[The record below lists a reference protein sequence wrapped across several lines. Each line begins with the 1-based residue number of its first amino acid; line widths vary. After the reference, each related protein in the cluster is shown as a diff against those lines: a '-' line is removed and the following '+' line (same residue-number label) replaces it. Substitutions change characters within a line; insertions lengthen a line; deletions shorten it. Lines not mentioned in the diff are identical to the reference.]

1 MARPTVRTISRYLLR
16 QHCAPLGFALAAL
29 TSLML
34 LNQIAKQFGSLVG
47 KGLPWSVILEVF
59 VLSVPFIVAVTLP
72 MAVLVA
78 VLHVFTRLASDNE
91 FTALQ
96 ASGVSVGRV
105 IIPVLGGAAGVALLS
120 FLWNDQVL
128 PRSNHRLRT
137 LQVDIQRKKPSFT
150 LKEQVI
156 NEVVPGQFFLR
167 AARIDPNS
175 NKLKDVTIYDL
186 GDAERRRIIGADSG
200 RMAYTPGGRDLY
212 LTLEDG
218 DIQAVNR
225 TDPTEV
231 DRTFFRINRMRVAGI
246 GNTLER
252 TEHDTYKSDREMSIC
267 EMRGMVALARREA
280 DRAGVDADVAVQND
294 LRRLAGLVPVYPAPP
309 PPAASHGAPAVRAAA
324 RPAPG
329 SGARGADPAEPHH
342 ARGDDRRGAAPP
354 LGRAA
359 GRAVRGGDPEEVRD
373 RRGVHRVR
381 AGGGARGA
389 ALLPWR
395 SGARDRLERGG
406 LHRVLRGADRRR
418 ESRRPSHRA
427 AVFLDVAA
435 EPALR
440 RGRRARRV
448 AHPQAGKH
456 AMTTLDR
463 YVLRE
468 WAKVFFLA
476 TFGFPLLV
484 FVIDLADN
492 LEKYTS
498 GGVSKGHLALS
509 YVCYLPETITLVLP
523 VAVLF
528 AVVFTVGALD
538 RHSELTAAKASGLSF
553 HRVVRP
559 LFAAA
564 VVAVLVDVGLT
575 ELAPVT
581 SSRRAELLGQK
592 QIRSDQFRNNFV
604 YRADGGWVYAIGG
617 LELARRAMRDVI
629 MEREGTGPEY
639 PTIVIA
645 APQASYDT
653 ARRARGW
660 TLSKGT
666 VHYLLGP
673 GSETAFTFD
682 RLSTRDLREAPVDLL
697 AEPKAPDEMRYAEL
711 GRYIDALARSGSDTK
726 KLRVERALKL
736 SVPVACIIIALFG
749 APLAISTP
757 KSGAAWGVAVC
768 LATTFVDLLMF
779 QLSKAVGAG
788 GVLPP
793 SFAAWVPNF
802 VVGAAAVWLIKNAR
816 T

>member
-1 MARPTVRTISRYLLR
+1 MATSRRSIAPIPRSSTARFSAPTGCGSPASSTRWSAPSTTATRATARCRSVRCAAWWPWPAVKRTGQGRTPTSRCRTTCAGSPASSWCTPHRRPTW
-16 QHCAPLGFALAAL
+16 P
-29 TSLML
+29 
-34 LNQIAKQFGSLVG
+34 
-47 KGLPWSVILEVF
+47 
-59 VLSVPFIVAVTLP
+59 
-72 MAVLVA
+72 
-78 VLHVFTRLASDNE
+78 TR
-91 FTALQ
+91 
-96 ASGVSVGRV
+96 
-105 IIPVLGGAAGVALLS
+105 
-120 FLWNDQVL
+120 
-128 PRSNHRLRT
+128 
-137 LQVDIQRKKPSFT
+137 
-150 LKEQVI
+150 
-156 NEVVPGQFFLR
+156 
-167 AARIDPNS
+167 
-175 NKLKDVTIYDL
+175 
-186 GDAERRRIIGADSG
+186 
-200 RMAYTPGGRDLY
+200 
-212 LTLEDG
+212 
-218 DIQAVNR
+218 
-225 TDPTEV
+225 
-231 DRTFFRINRMRVAGI
+231 
-246 GNTLER
+246 
-252 TEHDTYKSDREMSIC
+252 
-267 EMRGMVALARREA
+267 
-280 DRAGVDADVAVQND
+280 
-294 LRRLAGLVPVYPAPP
+294 RRLACTATRCG
-309 PPAASHGAPAVRAAA
+309 GR
-324 RPAPG
+324 RRG
-329 SGARGADPAEPHH
+329 SG
-342 ARGDDRRGAAPP
+342 RRRP
-354 LGRAA
+354 
-359 GRAVRGGDPEEVRD
+359 
-373 RRGVHRVR
+373 RRSR
-381 AGGGARGA
+381 AG
-389 ALLPWR
+389 
-395 SGARDRLERGG
+395 DRLERGG

-418 ESRRPSHRA
+418 EPRRPLDRG
-427 AVFLDVAA
+427 AVRLDVAA
-435 EPALR
+435 EPDLR
-440 RGRRARRV
+440 RGRRDRGV
-448 AHPQAGKH
+448 AHPQAGQH
-456 AMTTLDR
+456 PMTTLDR

-509 YVCYLPETITLVLP
+509 YVCYLPETVTLVLP

-538 RHSELTAAKASGLSF
+538 RHSELTAAKASGISF
-553 HRVVRP
+553 HRVIRP
-559 LFAAA
+559 LLAAS
-564 VVAVLVDVGLT
+564 VVAVLADVGLT

-617 LELARRAMRDVI
+617 LELARHAMRDLI

-660 TLSKGT
+660 TLTKGT

-673 GSETAFTFD
+673 GRETAFTFD
-682 RLSTRDLREAPVDLL
+682 RLATRDLRETPVDLL

-736 SVPVACIIIALFG
+736 SVPFACIIIALFG

-802 VVGAAAVWLIKNAR
+802 VVGAAAVWLLKNAR